1 MASRTYHLLGP
12 GAHGVDG
19 DDKVSGLEF
28 IRAALDDFATAL
40 EARNSWQ
47 LRFDAVDALNVVDVC
62 RVDGSVE
69 HLEANLTR
77 CELAGGKLGEL
88 DDVAWLAEGCE
99 AGGRRHVLKLII
111 ESRFFESCFSVT
123 LQRFC
128 AGMMKGECLRAARP

>member
-99 AGGRRHVLKLII
+99 GCRGGGGHSDGGIKSLIDQKLVCHATTTD
-111 ESRFFESCFSVT
+111 E
-123 LQRFC
+123 
-128 AGMMKGECLRAARP
+128 